1 MMKNDRAD
9 VLFIV
14 AALTLVIGVPVALYA
29 VYYFAESVQI
39 IAAGVLL
46 ALVIVAASGLLVARY
61 KDQIFAYLL
70 KKPARFAADLSE
82 PASSAFDN
90 YLQGDGAAGKA
101 QLENFFRGIVT
112 HYTWVQTRRW
122 ILGAATGLLI
132 GFGTLV
138 GSALLKQQNDLITK
152 QNTFFQEQI
161 EQQQRQ
167 LELQQAVSNQTIRS
181 EAIRRIYGSEFAENP
196 RVKAEALRSL
206 LTVERLRAATDE
218 NSLVT
223 GYINLHDA
231 DLSRAWL
238 ENADLAMVSWRGS
251 TLDKTNF
258 SLTKLNDAVFMFN
271 RLRGAV
277 LLKADL
283 TDANFAFSD
292 LSKAVMAGANLSG
305 AMFNQS
311 DLSGASLSGADV
323 SGTLFYKANLS
334 GADLQGIENWKAI
347 AGIEETNIFG
357 IQNAPEGF
365 VEWALSNGAISEEGA
380 LADLWERGE
389 KERAVQETVD

>member
-1 MMKNDRAD
+1 MKNDRAD

-14 AALTLVIGVPVALYA
+14 VALTLTIGVPVALYA

-70 KKPARFAADLSE
+70 RKPARFAADLSE
-82 PASSAFDN
+82 PASEAFDH
-90 YLQGDGAAGKA
+90 YLEGDGAAGKA
-101 QLENFFRGIVT
+101 QLESFFRGIVT
-112 HYTWVQTRRW
+112 HYTWIQTRRW
-122 ILGAATGLLI
+122 ILGAATALLI

-152 QNTFFQEQI
+152 QNSFFQQQI

-206 LTVERLRAATDE
+206 LTVERLRAATEE

-231 DLSRAWL
+231 DLSEAWL
-238 ENADLAMVSWRGS
+238 ENADLAKVSFRGS
-251 TLDKTNF
+251 TLDRTNF
-258 SLTKLNDAVFMFN
+258 SLVKLNDAVFMFN

-277 LLKADL
+277 FIKADL
-283 TDANFAFSD
+283 RNALFAFSD
-292 LSKAVMAGANLSG
+292 LSKAVISGANLTN
-305 AMFNQS
+305 ATFNQS
-311 DLSGASLSGADV
+311 DLSGASLGGADLK
-323 SGTLFYKANLS
+323 GTSFIMVNLS
-334 GADLQGIENWKAI
+334 GADIGSIDNWTEIADIE
-347 AGIEETNIFG
+347 GTNVFG
-357 IQNAPEGF
+357 VQNAPDGF
-365 VEWALSNGAISEEGA
+365 TEWALSKGAISEEGA
-380 LADLWERGE
+380 LADLWDRGE
-389 KERAVQETVD
+389 KERALQETVD

>member
-101 QLENFFRGIVT
+101 QLENFF
-112 HYTWVQTRRW
+112 
-122 ILGAATGLLI
+122 
-132 GFGTLV
+132 LV